1 MKDASKTGFLD
12 KPMEAAAISN
22 QHSSTSE
29 TKVERREFIKSA
41 SLGVAG
47 LGAIALGAG
56 LGPTRAFAQDRPPA
70 YKPVTS
76 NYMEVHKDLIII
88 DGTTNLTGLDKNVDY
103 LDWYKEGGATAVV
116 MTISAA
122 NMVAASN
129 VRHKDDTLD
138 GLGFIH
144 KLLQTRD
151 DLVLVRSASD
161 IEKAKQTGKL
171 ALFLQF
177 QNAAVVESNL
187 DLVNMYKAL
196 GVNIM
201 GVAYNQRNQFANGVT
216 EKVDGGLSAF
226 GLQLIERLN
235 ETRMIIDVAHT
246 GLKSGLDTV
255 AASSSP
261 VVLSHSNSRNYR
273 PSPRNAPDELITAVA
288 KSGGLVGTVMYPPF
302 VTAKAYPTMDDYVGN
317 IDYLVQLVGIDHVG
331 ISSDYTYQISM
342 TEEEQRT
349 GWQMYIDSGVW
360 TKEAYPYD
368 VLAYPQGIETPKTYF
383 NLTDALLGRGYKKE
397 DIAKLWGGN
406 WLRVM
411 RDVIG

>member
-1 MKDASKTGFLD
+1 MKDF
-12 KPMEAAAISN
+12 N
-22 QHSSTSE
+22 
-29 TKVERREFIKSA
+29 RREFIETA
-41 SLGVAG
+41 GLGAAG
-47 LGAIALGAG
+47 LGAIAFGAG
-56 LGPTRAFAQDRPPA
+56 FGASRAFAQDAPSP
-70 YKPVTS
+70 YTPVTS
-76 NYMEVHKDLIII
+76 NYMEVHKDLIVI

-103 LDWYKEGGATAVV
+103 LDWYKQGGATAVV
-116 MTISAA
+116 MTISSA
-122 NMVAASN
+122 NMVATSN

-144 KLLQTRD
+144 RLLQSRD

-171 ALFLQF
+171 ALCLQF

-196 GVNIM
+196 GVNLM
-201 GVAYNQRNQFANGVT
+201 GMAYNQRNQFANGVT

-235 ETRMIIDVAHT
+235 ETKIIIDVAHT
-246 GLKSGLDTV
+246 GTQSGLETV
-255 AASSSP
+255 ARSKSP

-288 KSGGLVGTVMYPPF
+288 ESGGLVGAVMYPPF
-302 VTAKAYPTMDDYVGN
+302 VAAKAFPTMDDYVGN

-342 TEEEQRT
+342 SEEEQKA
-349 GWQMYIDSGVW
+349 GWKMYIDSGVW
-360 TKEAYPYD
+360 TTEAYPYD

-411 RDVIG
+411 RAVIG

>member
-1 MKDASKTGFLD
+1 
-12 KPMEAAAISN
+12 
-22 QHSSTSE
+22 
-29 TKVERREFIKSA
+29 
-41 SLGVAG
+41 
-47 LGAIALGAG
+47 
-56 LGPTRAFAQDRPPA
+56 
-70 YKPVTS
+70 
-76 NYMEVHKDLIII
+76 
-88 DGTTNLTGLDKNVDY
+88 
-103 LDWYKEGGATAVV
+103 
-116 MTISAA
+116 
-122 NMVAASN
+122 
-129 VRHKDDTLD
+129 LD

-151 DLVLVRSASD
+151 DIVLVRSASD

-201 GVAYNQRNQFANGVT
+201 GMAYNQRNQFANGVT

-235 ETRMIIDVAHT
+235 ETKIIIDVAHT
-246 GLKSGLDTV
+246 GTKSELDTI
-255 AASSSP
+255 AASKAP

-288 KSGGLVGTVMYPPF
+288 ESGGLVGAVMYPPF
-302 VTAKAYPTMDDYVGN
+302 VAAKAFPTMDDYVGN

-331 ISSDYTYQISM
+331 IASDYTYQISM
-342 TEEEQRT
+342 SEAEQKA
-349 GWQMYIDSGVW
+349 GWKMYIDSGVW
-360 TKEAYPYD
+360 SKEAYPYD

-397 DIAKLWGGN
+397 DVAKLWGGN
-406 WLRVM
+406 WLRVI
-411 RDVIG
+411 REVVG

>member
-1 MKDASKTGFLD
+1 MMTQEDFFD
-12 KPMEAAAISN
+12 KQTQEAATRN
-22 QHSSTSE
+22 QQSSTNE
-29 TKVERREFIKSA
+29 TNVGRREFIKT
-41 SLGVAG
+41 AG
-47 LGAIALGAG
+47 AGAIALGAG
-56 LGPTRAFAQDRPPA
+56 LGANRAFAQEA
-70 YKPVTS
+70 SSSTYKPVTS
-76 NYMEVHKDLIII
+76 NYMQVHKDLVVI
-88 DGTTNLTGLDKNVDY
+88 DGTTNLTGLDKDVKY
-103 LDWYKEGGATAVV
+103 LDWYKQGGATAVV

-144 KLLQTRD
+144 RLLQTRD
-151 DLVLVRSASD
+151 DLLLVRSASD

-177 QNAAVVESNL
+177 QNAAVVENNL

-196 GVNIM
+196 GINIM
-201 GVAYNQRNQFANGVT
+201 GMAYNQRNQFANGVT
-216 EKVDGGLSAF
+216 EPVDGGLSAF
-226 GLQLIERLN
+226 GVKLIERLN
-235 ETRMIIDVAHT
+235 EAKIIIDVAHT
-246 GLKSGLDTV
+246 GTQSGLETV
-255 AASSSP
+255 ARSKSP

-273 PSPRNAPDELITAVA
+273 PSPRNAPDELIREVA
-288 KSGGLVGTVMYPPF
+288 KSGGLVGAVMYPPF
-302 VTAKAYPTMDDYVGN
+302 VAAKPFPTMDDYVGN

-342 TEEEQRT
+342 SPAEQKA
-349 GWQMYIDSGVW
+349 GWKMYIDSGVW

-368 VLAYPQGIETPKTYF
+368 VLAYPQGIETPKTLF
-383 NLTDALLGRGYKKE
+383 NLTDALLGRGYKIE

-411 RDVIG
+411 KAVIG

>member
-1 MKDASKTGFLD
+1 MTDFNRRKVLDKQTQEAAMKD
-12 KPMEAAAISN
+12 
-22 QHSSTSE
+22 QRSSTNE
-29 TKVERREFIKSA
+29 TNVGRREFIKT
-41 SLGVAG
+41 AG
-47 LGAIALGAG
+47 LGAVALGAG
-56 LGPTRAFAQDRPPA
+56 FGASRAFAQETSPST

-76 NYMEVHKDLIII
+76 NYMQVHKDMLII
-88 DGTTNLTGLDKNVDY
+88 DGTTNLTGLDKNADY
-103 LDWYKEGGATAVV
+103 LDWYKEGGATCVV

-144 KLLQTRD
+144 RLLQTRD

-177 QNAAVVESNL
+177 QNAAVVENNL

-196 GVNIM
+196 GVNVM
-201 GVAYNQRNQFANGVT
+201 GMAYNQRNQFANGVT
-216 EKVDGGLSAF
+216 EKIDGGLSDL
-226 GLQLIERLN
+226 GLKLIERLN
-235 ETRMIIDVAHT
+235 EAKIIIDVAHT
-246 GLKSGLDTV
+246 GTQSGLQTV
-255 AASSSP
+255 AASKSP

-273 PSPRNAPDELITAVA
+273 PSPRNAPDELIKAVA
-288 KSGGLVGTVMYPPF
+288 KSGGLVGAVMYPPF
-302 VTAKAYPTMDDYVGN
+302 VAAKAFPTMDDYVGN
-317 IDYLVQLVGIDHVG
+317 IDYLVQLVGIDHVA
-331 ISSDYTYQISM
+331 IASDYTYQISM
-342 TEEEQRT
+342 SPAEQKA
-349 GWQMYIDSGVW
+349 GWKMYIDSGVW

-397 DIAKLWGGN
+397 DIAKIWGGN
-406 WLRVM
+406 WLRVI
-411 RDVIG
+411 RAVVG